1 MCHKSMVPGVVN
13 LKSAE
18 VQLFA
23 IVLAITVYAVHH
35 VLLVAAFPRDA
46 LFLCDDQ
53 DLTYFLVTNPNPSD
67 CVTC

>member
-1 MCHKSMVPGVVN
+1 MCHKSTVPGVVN

-23 IVLAITVYAVHH
+23 IILAITVYAVHH
-35 VLLVAAFPRDA
+35 VLLVVAFPGDV

-53 DLTYFLVTNPNPSD
+53 ESYFFLQTV
-67 CVTC
+67 